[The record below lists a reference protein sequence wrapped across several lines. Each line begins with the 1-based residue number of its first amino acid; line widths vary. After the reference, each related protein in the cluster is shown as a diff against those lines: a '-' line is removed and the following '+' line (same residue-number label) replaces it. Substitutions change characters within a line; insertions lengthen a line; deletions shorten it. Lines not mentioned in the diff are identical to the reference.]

1 MFPRIDFDPATKLYA
16 YSTLKLE
23 TVVQL
28 LISCTSVEL
37 AASHECFAPWVIQ
50 LCKTYPYTIKQ
61 IKEAY

>member
-37 AASHECFAPWVIQ
+37 AASHECFAPGVI
-50 LCKTYPYTIKQ
+50 
-61 IKEAY
+61 